1 MRLVGRAYEKEIL
14 KDLLD
19 SEEDELL
26 ENWHL
31 ALNHQRLLKIEPLY

>member
-14 KDLLD
+14 QDLLD

-26 ENWHL
+26 ENWQL
-31 ALNHQRLLKIEPLY
+31 ALNHQHLLKIEPLY